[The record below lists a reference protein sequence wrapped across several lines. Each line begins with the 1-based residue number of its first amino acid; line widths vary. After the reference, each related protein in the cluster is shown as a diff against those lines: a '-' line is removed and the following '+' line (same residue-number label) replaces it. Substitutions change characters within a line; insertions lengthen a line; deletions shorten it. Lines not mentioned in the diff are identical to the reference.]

1 MVRSNAWKPVTEL
14 PKESGYVL
22 IAGYHT
28 IFGRKT
34 PVVSIGRV
42 NLYRSGPVFS
52 DYTSEHTKAITHW
65 MPLPRHPGEANE
77 C

>member
-1 MVRSNAWKPVTEL
+1 MSSEEWRPATEL

-42 NLYRSGPVFS
+42 KLYGSGPVFL
-52 DYTSEHTKAITHW
+52 DYMNDHTESITHW
-65 MPLPRHPGEANE
+65 MPLPKHPGEVADQ
-77 C
+77 